1 MKLLPLGSVI
11 KVNNH
16 KVCIIGYGS
25 DDKETKSVCGYFVA
39 LYPVGFTSID
49 KVLFVPHYMDFEVVA
64 EGYKTVP
71 SEKILDTLAK
81 GFEMV
86 EKVPDEELL
95 KIDAAL
101 KKMASEKKEANEA

>member
-1 MKLLPLGSVI
+1 MNLLPLGSVI

-25 DDKETKSVCGYFVA
+25 ADKEGKSVCGYFVA
-39 LYPVGFTSID
+39 LYPLGFTGID
-49 KVLFVPHYMDFEVVA
+49 KVLFVPHDTNFEVIA
-64 EGYKTVP
+64 EGYKTVL

-81 GFEMV
+81 GFEIV

-95 KIDAAL
+95 KMDATL
-101 KKMASEKKEANEA
+101 KKMSARKKEADEA

>member
-11 KVNNH
+11 RVNNH

-25 DDKETKSVCGYFVA
+25 ADKEERSVCGYFVT
-39 LYPVGFTSID
+39 LYPLGFTGID
-49 KVLFVPHYMDFEVVA
+49 KVFFVPWDTAFEVIA

-81 GFEMV
+81 SFEIV
-86 EKVPDEELL
+86 AKVPDEKLL
-95 KIDAAL
+95 EMGTAL
-101 KKMASEKKEANEA
+101 RKMSAGKKEADEA